1 VLTRTFVGTATLLLL
16 CALAAL
22 ARGFLHMSSTTTTP
36 PDPDDAKAWVWVGA
50 SPGMSI
56 YFSPRG
62 KPRRDALVSGWVER
76 RFARTSSSIDK
87 SLIELRD
94 FDCLRGLS
102 RRTSGVNRYRDMDGR
117 EQLTT
122 FKISSEWVAA
132 RHGSIDERILLAACN
147 R

>member
-16 CALAAL
+16 CALAAI
-22 ARGFLHMSSTTTTP
+22 AGFLQMSSITTAP
-36 PDPDDAKAWVWVGA
+36 PDPDDAKAWVWVGT

-56 YFSPRG
+56 YLSPRG
-62 KPRRDALVSGWVER
+62 SPSHEALVSGWVER

-117 EQLTT
+117 EQVTT
-122 FKISSEWVAA
+122 FKIGSEWVAA
-132 RHGSIDERILLAACN
+132 RHGSLDERILLAACN